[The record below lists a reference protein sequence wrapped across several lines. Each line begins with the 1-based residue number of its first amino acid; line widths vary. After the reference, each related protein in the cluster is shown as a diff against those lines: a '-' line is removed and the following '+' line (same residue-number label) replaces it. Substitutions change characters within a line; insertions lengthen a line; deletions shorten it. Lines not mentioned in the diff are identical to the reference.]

1 MSTLRSG
8 MQRRAPA
15 IVSNKTKNQ
24 SGMSPEQTQT
34 LFNYVYD
41 QYLDHHKGN
50 DIDWRWVGMHVK
62 VDGNL
67 CKSRF
72 YELQKGL
79 LDHSQPRSP
88 MWSREELEK
97 VVRNARRAE
106 RPLLLT
112 SSGKR
117 EVDWNKIAMCVPGRK
132 AEECK
137 RVYATQQHLCR
148 ARIGAPSFKV
158 QVGVMFGIV
167 TLLLADATFD
177 MFVDTTSPNR

>member
-1 MSTLRSG
+1 MALRAMSTLRSA

-117 EVDWNKIAMCVPGRK
+117 KVDWNKIAMCVPGRK
-132 AEECK
+132 AEE
-137 RVYATQQHLCR
+137 
-148 ARIGAPSFKV
+148 
-158 QVGVMFGIV
+158 
-167 TLLLADATFD
+167 
-177 MFVDTTSPNR
+177 